1 MTQHDLQHLVLQ
13 HVTSPNYQ
21 PVKPRVIAKQ
31 LGLPKAQH
39 SEVRKVIKRLAKAG
53 KLSYGQKHLV
63 KPPPSATSDA
73 RKPKTSDREL
83 VNGRFS
89 RTAKG
94 YGFVRPIGTP
104 PAKGREHDIFIPLS
118 RTEDAATGDLVQVRL
133 KRTRRPNDT
142 RRSGTIVEV
151 LQRETSQ
158 FVGVYTERAGQP
170 FVQIDG
176 RLFTEPVPVGD
187 PGAKNAMDG
196 DKVVIEMIRFPTHF
210 RAGEGVIVEVLG
222 ARGTPGVDTL
232 SIIREFSLPEH
243 FPIDVMDTARAQ
255 AALFDESVSDRLDLT
270 DETIVTI
277 DPKDARDFDDAISLE
292 RLENGHWKLGVHIA
306 DVTYFVPPGSPL
318 DAEARDRATSVYLPD
333 RVIPMLP
340 ELISNGLASLQ
351 PDKLRYAKTAFI
363 EFTADG
369 APVATELHNTAI
381 KSKRR
386 FAYQEVDEFLAAPN
400 RWKAKLAT
408 GVFALLGRM
417 HELAMIL
424 RRRRLDDGAIELTL
438 PEIKIDLDKNG
449 RVSGAH
455 VMENTESHQII
466 EEFMLAANQAVAEYL
481 NERELNF
488 LRRVH
493 SPPDPRKLL
502 ALTEFVR
509 ELGFDCE
516 SLESRFETKRVV
528 EQAKGDPRERAIH
541 YAVLRS
547 MQKAVYSPQVEGH
560 FALNSKHYCHFTSP
574 IRRYPDL
581 VVHRML
587 DSLLHG
593 QRPADDFDQMALLGG
608 HCSDREQRAE
618 AAERELIK
626 VKLLTFMAEHIGER
640 AEAVITGV
648 EEFGLFVQGIELPA
662 EGLIRVDALS
672 DDYYRYDKQAHTLSG
687 HREGNT
693 FRLGDILLVE
703 IAHVDINRREL
714 DFRLVQRLAKAS
726 GNPRLTVKKKAMKKA
741 TSKKAPAKRRSRPR
755 TKATDA
761 NRAPKK
767 KTAAPA
773 KKAGSQKKATAAKKA
788 IPGKKGTSGKKVAP
802 TKKATPKRKAA
813 TKNQAIGKRTPSSK
827 PPAAK
832 KTTRRRK
839 KSM

>member
-1 MTQHDLQHLVLQ
+1 MTQNDLPQLVLQ

-39 SEVRKVIKRLAKAG
+39 AEVRKVIKRLAKAG

-63 KPPPSATSDA
+63 KPPPSSTTAGT
-73 RKPKTSDREL
+73 PKSTAPDREL
-83 VNGRFS
+83 VSGRFS

-104 PAKGREHDIFIPLS
+104 PNEGRERDIFIPLA
-118 RTEDAATGDLVQVRL
+118 RTGDAATGDLVQVRL
-133 KRTRRPNDT
+133 KRKRRPDDN

-151 LQRETSQ
+151 LQRETNQ
-158 FVGVYTERAGQP
+158 FVGVYTERNGQP

-176 RLFTEPVPVGD
+176 RLFTEPQPVGD

-232 SIIREFSLPEH
+232 SIMREFNLPDH

-255 AALFDESVSDRLDLT
+255 AELFDESIGDRLDLT

-306 DVTYFVPPGSPL
+306 DVTHFVPPGSPL

-333 RVIPMLP
+333 RVIPMIP

-351 PDKLRYAKTAFI
+351 PDKIRYAKTAFI
-363 EFTADG
+363 EFTEDG
-369 APVATELHNTAI
+369 APVATELHSTAI

-386 FAYQEVDEFLAAPN
+386 FTYQEVDEFLAEPN
-400 RWKAKLAT
+400 RWKADLAT

-424 RRRRLDDGAIELTL
+424 RRRRLDGGAIELTL
-438 PEIKIDLDKNG
+438 PEIKIELDKNG

-455 VMENTESHQII
+455 VTENTESHQII

-493 SPPDPRKLL
+493 APPDPRKLL

-516 SLESRFETKRVV
+516 SLVSRFETKRVV
-528 EQAKGDPRERAIH
+528 EQAQGDPRERAIH

-547 MQKAVYSPQVEGH
+547 MQKAVYSPQEEGH

-587 DSLLHG
+587 DSLLRG
-593 QRPADDFDQMALLGG
+593 QRPADDFDQLALLGG

-626 VKLLTFMAEHIGER
+626 VKLLTFMAAHVGER
-640 AEAVITGV
+640 LEAVITGV
-648 EEFGLFVQGIELPA
+648 EDFGLFVQGIELPA
-662 EGLIRVDALS
+662 EGLIRVETLT
-672 DDYYRYDKQAHTLSG
+672 DDYYRYDKQSHALSG
-687 HREGNT
+687 HRAGGT
-693 FRLGDILLVE
+693 YRLGDFLLVE
-703 IAHVDINRREL
+703 IAHVDIDRREL
-714 DFRLVQRLAKAS
+714 DFRLVQRLAEAS
-726 GNPRLTVKKKAMKKA
+726 GKPRLTAKKRTKKKAASTKSA
-741 TSKKAPAKRRSRPR
+741 AKRRSKSSKSAKGAKR
-755 TKATDA
+755 K
-761 NRAPKK
+761 RAKK
-767 KTAAPA
+767 SAAPA
-773 KKAGSQKKATAAKKA
+773 AKAPSKKATKKKA
-788 IPGKKGTSGKKVAP
+788 ASR
-802 TKKATPKRKAA
+802 KATTKRKSVSKKQAA
-813 TKNQAIGKRTPSSK
+813 GKQ
-827 PPAAK
+827 
-832 KTTRRRK
+832 TTRRRK
-839 KSM
+839 KAT